1 MRELEKRVQAISLH
15 QRREL
20 QEKRQRRELTLP
32 KFQTLAKCIPLKVTH
47 QSYRKETEKNGR
59 ELREVLVKKG
69 CKMGGIS
76 L

>member
-1 MRELEKRVQAISLH
+1 MRKLENEGIRELEKRVQAISLH
-15 QRREL
+15 QRR
-20 QEKRQRRELTLP
+20 LTLP